1 MKENKLRFITQG
13 ALIGA
18 LYVLL
23 TYLANMMGLASGV
36 IQFRLSEALYVLA
49 CFTPAAVPGLWVG
62 CMLSNILTGGVL
74 WDVIFGS
81 LATLIGAW
89 GARMLRHYRFAR
101 WVAPFPPIVA
111 NAAIVPFVLR
121 YAYGMDDTLPFMIF
135 TVSVGEIATCG
146 ALGVLLYGFLARHA
160 GKIGLNE
167 EKDAAPGAANNE
179 KI

>member
-1 MKENKLRFITQG
+1 
-13 ALIGA
+13 
-18 LYVLL
+18 
-23 TYLANMMGLASGV
+23 MGRY
-36 IQFRLSEALYVLA
+36 FRVSRHVDRCMGRSY
-49 CFTPAAVPGLWVG
+49 AAPLPV
-62 CMLSNILTGGVL
+62 C
-74 WDVIFGS
+74 
-81 LATLIGAW
+81 
-89 GARMLRHYRFAR
+89 R

-146 ALGVLLYGFLARHA
+146 VLGVLLYGFLARHA